1 MNERGWARNRPGGES
16 GEERLIER
24 GSGARGQERASG
36 KLRGENEENLMNAC
50 EQGVC
55 VRHRHTDTPA
65 QHNARASRRLVV
77 VKGGWRAQE
86 DQGVVAKVK
95 AGGGVGVGGRE
106 LR

>member
-1 MNERGWARNRPGGES
+1 MNEKGWAGNRPGGES

-36 KLRGENEENLMNAC
+36 KLRGENEENLTNAC

-55 VRHRHTDTPA
+55 ARHRHTDTA
-65 QHNARASRRLVV
+65 AKHSARASRRLVV

-95 AGGGVGVGGRE
+95 AGGRVEVETRE
-106 LR
+106 Q

>member
-1 MNERGWARNRPGGES
+1 MNERGWAGTRPGGES

-95 AGGGVGVGGRE
+95 AGGGRVEVEARE
-106 LR
+106 Q